1 MNEPAVHDIARYTT
15 QSGVT
20 LDLKL
25 AYRTFGEL
33 SAARDNV
40 IIVPTFYGG
49 RDVDTAYMH
58 APGRAIDPSRYFV
71 IVPNMFGN
79 GRSSSPSNTPPPYG
93 CSGFPVMSL
102 YDNVVCQHRLLTE
115 VFDVRR
121 VRLVAGYSMGGMQAY
136 QWAASF
142 PDEVERIAVVCGA
155 ARCAWHNYVFL
166 EGVKAALTAD
176 PAWRDGRFERKPER
190 GLRAM
195 GRVYAGW
202 AMSQAFYRDELW
214 RQIGFSSL
222 EDYLVGGWE
231 GNFLRRHAEDLLA
244 QIHTWQH
251 FSIADDP
258 AYGGDF
264 EAALRAIRAE
274 VLLMPGRTDLYFRVE
289 DNADELPRLARGR
302 LAPIESDWGHRAGN
316 PVHRG
321 ADWAF
326 IREQIRALL
335 ER

>member
-136 QWAASF
+136 QWGALYPEMVDA
-142 PDEVERIAVVCGA
+142 IAPICGSA
-155 ARCAWHNYVFL
+155 KVSDHNYLFVDSAR
-166 EGVKAALTAD
+166 GALMLD
-176 PAWRDGRFERKPER
+176 PDWKDGCYERPPLR
-190 GLRAM
+190 GLLAF
-195 GRVYAGW
+195 GRVYAAW
-202 AMSQAFYRDELW
+202 LFSADFMREKLYRRIGLQT
-214 RQIGFSSL
+214 RQDVL
-222 EDYLVGGWE
+222 KLTQQY
-231 GNFLRRHAEDLLA
+231 FLHNDANDLLA
-244 QIHTWQH
+244 MAQTWL
-251 FSIADDP
+251 SADISANP
-258 AYGGDF
+258 VFGGDLA
-264 EAALRAIRAE
+264 AALGAIRSRAIVMPGTTDQYFPVADNAAEVAQMPRAE
-274 VLLMPGRTDLYFRVE
+274 LRPIVSGWGHGAGFGMAAE
-289 DNADELPRLARGR
+289 DNAHID
-302 LAPIESDWGHRAGN
+302 
-316 PVHRG
+316 
-321 ADWAF
+321 
-326 IREQIRALL
+326 RALAEL
-335 ER
+335 LD